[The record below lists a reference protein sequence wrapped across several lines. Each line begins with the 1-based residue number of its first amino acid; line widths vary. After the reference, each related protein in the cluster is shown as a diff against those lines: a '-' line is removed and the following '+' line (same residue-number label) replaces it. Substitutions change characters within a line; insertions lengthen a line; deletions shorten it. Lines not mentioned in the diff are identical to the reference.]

1 MTLPTSAELLKQGK
15 KLEPL
20 QQAIIKAE
28 EPNLQV
34 QFKEATHPIV
44 KANLFGQM
52 IESQADSLKKIMPK
66 HMTIERLKEITVLQL
81 KQTPKLLGCEL
92 GSLMQAVYQ
101 AGALG
106 LEPYSAMGELYIL
119 PYKETAQVIIG
130 YKGLRKLAMN
140 SGEVASINA
149 HAVYEEEIKQ
159 GRFEYSQGIETVL
172 KHSPLLS
179 GDKGA
184 FVGAYAVAKF
194 KNPDI
199 DPVVEYMSKE
209 DIEHVKKSSP
219 SAGSSSSPWQSHY
232 SEMARKTV
240 LRRIIKQLPLSVVP
254 DPLRK
259 AQEIDNAQHESRP
272 YHLDVDS
279 GEVYYDHPQPSQAEL
294 DFYIEEDA

>member
-1 MTLPTSAELLKQGK
+1 MTLPTSAELLAQGK
-15 KLEPL
+15 KQEPI
-20 QQAIIKAE
+20 QQAIVRAG
-28 EPNLQV
+28 EPDLQIA
-34 QFKEATHPIV
+34 FRNETRNTV

-52 IESQADSLKKIMPK
+52 IESQTDSLKKIMPK

-81 KQTPKLLGCEL
+81 KNTPALLKCEL
-92 GSLMQAVYQ
+92 ASLMQAVYQ

-106 LEPYSAMGELYIL
+106 LEPYSVLGELYIL
-119 PYKETAQVIIG
+119 PYGEKAQVIIG
-130 YKGLRKLAMN
+130 YKGLRKLVMN

-159 GRFEYSQGIETVL
+159 GRFEYSQGIENVL

-209 DIEHVKKSSP
+209 DIEHVKKSSA
-219 SAGSSSSPWQSHY
+219 SAGGKDSPWQKHY
-232 SEMARKTV
+232 AEMARKTV
-240 LRRIIKQLPLSVVP
+240 IRRIIKQLPLSVIP
-254 DPLRK
+254 DTLRK

-272 YHLDVDS
+272 YHLDVES
-279 GEVYYDHPQPSQAEL
+279 GEVYYDSPQPSQAEL
-294 DFYIEEDA
+294 DFYVEGES

>member
-1 MTLPTSAELLKQGK
+1 MTLPTSAELLAQGK
-15 KLEPL
+15 KQEPV
-20 QQAIIKAE
+20 QQAIVKAE
-28 EPNLQV
+28 EPNLKV
-34 QFKEATHPIV
+34 QFKEANHPII

-81 KQTPKLLGCEL
+81 KQTPALLKCDST
-92 GSLMQAVYQ
+92 SLMQAVYQ

-119 PYKETAQVIIG
+119 PYGTTAQVIIG
-130 YKGLRKLAMN
+130 YKGLRKLVMN

-159 GRFEYSQGIETVL
+159 GRFEYSQGIENVL

-194 KNPDI
+194 KNPDV

-209 DIEHVKKSSP
+209 DIEHVKKSSK
-219 SAGSSSSPWQSHY
+219 SAGGADSPWQKHY
-232 SEMARKTV
+232 AEMARKTV
-240 LRRIIKQLPLSVVP
+240 IRRIVKQLPLSVIP
-254 DPLRK
+254 DTLRK
-259 AQEIDNAQHESRP
+259 AQEIDNAQHENLP
-272 YHLDVDS
+272 YHLDVES
-279 GEVYYDHPQPSQAEL
+279 GEVYYDSPQPSQPEL
-294 DFYIEEDA
+294 DFYVEADA